1 MSEHVIE
8 ISDGNFDKFMSQSK
22 TPVLVDFWA
31 AWCAP
36 CRVLAPRVEAIA
48 EKRANSA
55 RFAKLNVDD
64 SPTVA
69 QRYGIRGIPT
79 LILFQGGEEIE
90 RLVGAVSE
98 EEIAR
103 AIDKHLRATLN

>member
-8 ISDGNFDKFMSQSK
+8 INGGNFDKFVLQSK
-22 TPVLVDFWA
+22 TAALVDFWA

-48 EKRANSA
+48 VKRANSA

-64 SPTVA
+64 SPAVA

-79 LILFQGGEEIE
+79 LILFKDGVEKE
-90 RLVGAVSE
+90 RLIGAVTE
-98 EEIAR
+98 EEILR
-103 AIDKHLRATLN
+103 AIDKHVSAALN

>member
-8 ISDGNFDKFMSQSK
+8 VRDENFDKFVLQST

-48 EKRANSA
+48 EKRGNSA
-55 RFAKLNVDD
+55 RFAQLNVDD

-79 LILFQGGEEIE
+79 LILFQDGEEKK
-90 RLVGAVSE
+90 RLIGVVTE
-98 EEIAR
+98 EEITR
-103 AIDKHLRATLN
+103 AIDKDLSPASN

>member
-1 MSEHVIE
+1 MGEHVIE
-8 ISDGNFDKFMSQSK
+8 ISDANFDSFVLQSK

-48 EKRANSA
+48 AKRANSA
-55 RFAKLNVDD
+55 RFVKLDVDD
-64 SPTVA
+64 SPTAV
-69 QRYGIRGIPT
+69 QRYDIRGIPT
-79 LILFQGGEEIE
+79 LILFQDGVEKE

-103 AIDKHLRATLN
+103 AIDKHLSAALN

>member
-8 ISDGNFDKFMSQSK
+8 ISDGNFDKFVLQSK

-36 CRVLAPRVEAIA
+36 CSVLAPRLEAIA

-69 QRYGIRGIPT
+69 KRYGIRGIPM
-79 LILFQGGEEIE
+79 LILFQDGEEME
-90 RLVGAVSE
+90 RLVGVVTE

-103 AIDKHLRATLN
+103 AIDKHLSAALN

>member
-8 ISDGNFDKFMSQSK
+8 ISDGNFDKFVLQST

-64 SPTVA
+64 SPIVA
-69 QRYGIRGIPT
+69 ERYGIRGIPT

-90 RLVGAVSE
+90 RLVGVVSE
-98 EEIAR
+98 EAISL
-103 AIDKHLRATLN
+103 AIDKHLSAALN

>member
-36 CRVLAPRVEAIA
+36 CRALAPRVEAVA
-48 EKRANSA
+48 AKRANRA

-79 LILFQGGEEIE
+79 LILFQDGVEKE
-90 RLVGAVSE
+90 RLIGVVSE
-98 EEIAR
+98 EEISR
-103 AIDKHLRATLN
+103 AIEKYLSAALN

>member
-1 MSEHVIE
+1 MNEQVIE
-8 ISDGNFDKFMSQSK
+8 VSDENFDKVVMQSK

-31 AWCAP
+31 PWCAP

-48 EKRANSA
+48 TKRSNCA

-64 SPTVA
+64 NPAAA
-69 QRYGIRGIPT
+69 QRYNIRGIPT
-79 LILFQGGEEIE
+79 LMVFQDGEEKE
-90 RLVGAVSE
+90 RLVGTVSE

-103 AIDKHLRATLN
+103 ALDKHLSAVLN

>member
-1 MSEHVIE
+1 VSEHVIE
-8 ISDGNFDKFMSQSK
+8 ISDGNFDKFVLQSK

-36 CRVLAPRVEAIA
+36 CSVLAPRLEAIA

-69 QRYGIRGIPT
+69 KRYGIRGIPT
-79 LILFQGGEEIE
+79 LILFQDGEEME
-90 RLVGAVSE
+90 RLVGVVTE

-103 AIDKHLRATLN
+103 AIDKHLSAALN

>member
-1 MSEHVIE
+1 MSEQVIE
-8 ISDGNFDKFMSQSK
+8 ISDGNFEKFVLQSK

-48 EKRANSA
+48 EKRAKSA

-79 LILFQGGEEIE
+79 LILFQDGEEKE
-90 RLVGAVSE
+90 RLIGVATE
-98 EEIAR
+98 EEISR
-103 AIDKHLRATLN
+103 AIDKHVSAALN

>member
-8 ISDGNFDKFMSQSK
+8 ISDGNFDKFVLQSK
-22 TPVLVDFWA
+22 TPVLVDFRA

-36 CRVLAPRVEAIA
+36 CSVLAPRLEAIA

-69 QRYGIRGIPT
+69 KRYGIRGIPT
-79 LILFQGGEEIE
+79 LILFQDGEEKE
-90 RLVGAVSE
+90 RLIGVVTE
-98 EEIAR
+98 EEISR
-103 AIDKHLRATLN
+103 AIDKHRSAALN

>member
-1 MSEHVIE
+1 VSEHVIE
-8 ISDGNFDKFMSQSK
+8 ISDGNFDKFVLQSK

-48 EKRANSA
+48 VKCANSA

-79 LILFQGGEEIE
+79 LILFQDGEEIE
-90 RLVGAVSE
+90 RLIGVATE
-98 EEIAR
+98 EEISR
-103 AIDKHLRATLN
+103 AIDKHLSAALN

>member
-8 ISDGNFDKFMSQSK
+8 ISDANFEGLVLRSK

-48 EKRANSA
+48 AKRANSA
-55 RFAKLNVDD
+55 RFVKLNVDD
-64 SPTVA
+64 SPAIA
-69 QRYGIRGIPT
+69 QRYAIRGIPT
-79 LILFQGGEEIE
+79 LILFQDGEEKE
-90 RLVGAVSE
+90 RLIGVVSE
-98 EEIAR
+98 EEIAG
-103 AIDKHLRATLN
+103 AIDKHLSAALN

>member
-8 ISDGNFDKFMSQSK
+8 ISDGNFDKFVLQSK

-36 CRVLAPRVEAIA
+36 CRALAPRVEAIA
-48 EKRANSA
+48 EKRAYSA
-55 RFAKLNVDD
+55 RFAKLDVDD

-79 LILFQGGEEIE
+79 LILFQDGEEME
-90 RLVGAVSE
+90 RLVGVVTE
-98 EEIAR
+98 EEISR
-103 AIDKHLRATLN
+103 AIDKHLSAALN